1 MSKRLGGI
9 TGCKDKKLFMAFK
22 RFPRCFSH
30 FSVLVADPKKI
41 LYYTVANPARS
52 LLNRE
57 KKKRKRKSLAAPPN
71 NYCSYSTN
79 TAEVLV
85 FHL

>member
-9 TGCKDKKLFMAFK
+9 IGYKDKKLFMAFK
-22 RFPRCFSH
+22 RVPRCFSH
-30 FSVLVADPKKI
+30 FSVLVANPKKI

-52 LLNRE
+52 LLNRG
-57 KKKRKRKSLAAPPN
+57 KKRKRKSLAALPN
-71 NYCSYSTN
+71 CSYSTN